1 MSKRL
6 SEELKDAVVADYLS
20 GVTTR
25 EICKKHET
33 AELYKIL
40 NERGIE
46 YKQDN
51 NNQKERQKLVIELYL
66 NNVNIDEIIEKTGY
80 SDVYKIL
87 KKFNIS
93 RNRDPKQYNTH
104 KKEER
109 NKKLIDDYFSGKYN
123 IEDLSLK
130 YNITKTNIYRILKLY
145 SIKPIRN
152 KKHHWVIHQKVKQ
165 TPNIKCKFYILED
178 YFGYTKIGI
187 TTQDTVR
194 RRYNKNIKVFY
205 EIDNT
210 LEYCYYMEVKLKKLL
225 KSYIPKEIDKN
236 IDGWS
241 ECYTL
246 SPTDIL
252 SHIDL

>member
-6 SEELKDAVVADYLS
+6 SKELKDAVVADYLS
-20 GVTTR
+20 GVTSR
-25 EICKKHET
+25 EIIKKHKT
-33 AELYKIL
+33 YELYSIL
-40 NERGIE
+40 KERGIE

-51 NNQKERQKLVIELYL
+51 SNQKERQKLVIELYL

-109 NKKLIDDYFSGKYN
+109 NKKLIDDYISGNYSVKNLSSKYN
-123 IEDLSLK
+123 ISAV
-130 YNITKTNIYRILKLY
+130 NIYRILKDY
-145 SIKPIRN
+145 NIKPIRN
-152 KKHHWVIHQKVKQ
+152 KKHHWVINQKVKQ
-165 TPNIKCKFYILED
+165 TPNAKCKFYILED

-194 RRYNKNIKVFY
+194 KRYKKNIKVFY
-205 EIDNT
+205 EINNT
-210 LEYCYYMEVKLKKLL
+210 LEYCYHMEVKMKRLL
-225 KSYIPKEIDKN
+225 KSYVSRDIDKN

-252 SHIDL
+252 SHINL